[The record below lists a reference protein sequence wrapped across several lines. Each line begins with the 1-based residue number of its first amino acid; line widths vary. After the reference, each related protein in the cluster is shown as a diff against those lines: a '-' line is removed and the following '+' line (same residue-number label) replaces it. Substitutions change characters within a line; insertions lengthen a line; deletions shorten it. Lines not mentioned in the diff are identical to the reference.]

1 MNFSV
6 WMGCGRKKRETTSR
20 IFIHLF
26 IMKLWSKYL
35 QHIGNQRI
43 RLYKASLQ
51 SIQMCKNDSS
61 VSQTTPGSA
70 D

>member
-1 MNFSV
+1 
-6 WMGCGRKKRETTSR
+6 MGEKKETTNI

-35 QHIGNQRI
+35 QHIGNQRVC
-43 RLYKASLQ
+43 LYKASLQ

-61 VSQTTPGSA
+61 VSQTTLGSA

>member
-1 MNFSV
+1 MYGWVVEEKN
-6 WMGCGRKKRETTSR
+6 GETMSG

-26 IMKLWSKYL
+26 IVKLWSKYL

-43 RLYKASLQ
+43 SLYKGSLQ

-61 VSQTTPGSA
+61 VSQTTGSA

>member
-1 MNFSV
+1 MNFNV
-6 WMGCGRKKRETTSR
+6 WMGYGVKNRDTTSR

-26 IMKLWSKYL
+26 IMTLWSKYL

-61 VSQTTPGSA
+61 VSQTTDSA

>member
-1 MNFSV
+1 MYGWVAEDKNT
-6 WMGCGRKKRETTSR
+6 ETASR

-26 IMKLWSKYL
+26 IMKLWSNYL

-43 RLYKASLQ
+43 SLYKASLQ

>member
-1 MNFSV
+1 V
-6 WMGCGRKKRETTSR
+6 YGWVVDEKEQTTSR
-20 IFIHLF
+20 LFIHLF
-26 IMKLWSKYL
+26 IMKLWSNYL

-43 RLYKASLQ
+43 ILYKASLQ

-61 VSQTTPGSA
+61 VSQTIPGSA